1 MKGTKK
7 VLEKT
12 STKEESFVQRKL
24 DEANAV
30 LRRMDISV
38 FENKVDPKRKNERQ

>member
-1 MKGTKK
+1 MKGTRK
-7 VLEKT
+7 VLEEI

-38 FENKVDPKRKNERQ
+38 FENKIDPKRKNERQ